1 MRQEIVT
8 DEEAQEYKVIDQS
21 FCVILEWKLQIL
33 KLKVQIFTDD
43 RNFNEL
49 KVSYSSHTRFVLSIA
64 CTTLG

>member
-43 RNFNEL
+43 RDFNEL
-49 KVSYSSHTRFVLSIA
+49 KVSYSSHTRFVLSRA